1 MNNLNQIEIQNI
13 RHICGH
19 SSGFCKKIDYY
30 KTIITDQNATQKL
43 NELCTKLETVK
54 TELKNL
60 L

>member
-13 RHICGH
+13 RHICNH
-19 SSGFCKKIDYY
+19 SSGFCKKLDYY
-30 KTIITDQNATQKL
+30 KTIITDQNETEKL
-43 NELCTKLETVK
+43 NELCTKLENVK